1 MVSMRTIYCFA
12 DKLKKNGVHRL
23 LALALVFLIAMNILV
38 TALPEKPFESV
49 SAEEDLS
56 RLSVMT
62 LHMDAGTYA
71 SMRMVCAA
79 PPVIQAEPEGDT
91 PASELSFWTVT
102 DGVLND
108 AYSDPYVFMSYT
120 DSVLTYNIYSEDDS
134 IIMVFAKDP
143 TIIKALALENGTAPS
158 GVTELKINSMPAL
171 ASIDVSGL
179 ENLEK
184 LSLVSL
190 RALSAVD
197 ASDCSLEEI
206 GISNVPALT
215 SLGCSG
221 NNLHFGTLLPSSSQP
236 ASYGYASQS
245 DVEIPAYVNA
255 GSHIDLSDC
264 YVIDNIEGGV
274 AATEYKWYFSDGT
287 EVTDGITPAPSGF
300 AGDFSIDPSLSG
312 KTIFCVM
319 THAAY
324 PEISELRTTPC
335 TVTDDLQVIVEAEGG
350 AELFFTVS
358 GADAFSV
365 FSDGTDLSDCVSV
378 TPDGNKL
385 VYQVSLPEGASKV
398 IAVTSAAPITGIR
411 TNDKL
416 SGIDVSS
423 CPSLRSLD
431 IEGSGTPVNELDLSS
446 NKALERLCVTD
457 CSLGKIDLSENSA
470 LSTVI
475 LSDNNLTSITLP
487 VSVTDLDISGNR
499 NLGSLDCTNECS
511 ASLRRLTASGC
522 GLKTADLSAF
532 SSLTDLDLSFNNIN
546 RITIPEN
553 DYSSVDIS
561 YNELTFETLPSY
573 PLTITKTDF
582 EYIYAN
588 QTAITLAGP
597 YSVNTAL
604 DVSGYMKSSAE
615 GDKVT
620 AWLIG
625 ESGNKISDS
634 DGLITIPYEFA
645 GDTVSISIESE
656 KFPDLEIKSN
666 TAKVNEVLEFSNTAV
681 AVEGSGPFSFS
692 VVSTMPV
699 LVDWGDGN
707 EVEYK
712 PADGDY
718 SKPIEISGTT
728 VAGSDGYAHVSIITA
743 GSATALDLGRDD
755 GDKPVRAVNTE
766 LWTDLETLDLSGN
779 NLRDLDISKNTAL
792 KKLDVSDNAF
802 TFKTLPAFGGEYT
815 YSPQQNITI
824 EETVTTDEKVTLSDS
839 GAATYKWYD
848 ASSKKEITPK
858 TSNNGE
864 FTFGDSHDG
873 ITAYCE
879 MINSAFPEL
888 TLRTTEAKLKLN
900 ETVFDAPVAVLYT
913 DLTKNQK
920 FSLSV
925 ACDEPVYID
934 WGNGTPVSSSSN
946 TSDVITTEK
955 ELKGTSIKIYTNGK
969 LTMISATDMQ
979 VSKVKLASATDL
991 EVLNL
996 SGNKLDSIDLSKNKK
1011 IKTLDL
1017 SDNRF
1022 VFSTLPVMS
1031 SSVDYSYAPQPA
1043 FKIASV
1049 KGTDTKFSDLKALTA
1064 SVGQN
1069 GYTWYKKNSSGDDTI
1084 LNLGSDYS
1092 SPESGVFEFNKKLGN
1107 ETVYCVVSN
1116 TAYPD
1121 LKIKTTEMKLLP
1133 GGDLT
1138 MNDATGLVYDINIA
1152 EGSICKDSAGN
1163 TIPAGDL
1170 NKSTTSTSPMLT
1182 FNSKKFANT
1191 TALTTET
1198 LLTKVKSKLTTFD
1211 SAKGM
1216 YYIYDFTLRDS
1227 KGMEVTDFSGSVK
1240 ITVKY
1245 PNTTVASKYN
1255 DYTFYMFHY
1264 FTSGIK
1270 AGTIEELAITA
1281 DSGGLTFSAT
1291 SFSPYILVYQ
1301 QKNQTDD
1308 GSGSGSGSGNGSG
1321 SGTGSGAGSGSSG
1334 SGSGGSNDGKGPSSP
1349 QTGDDSEGKVLA
1361 ATIILWVSVIL
1372 MAAVAAVSVT
1382 VIIRKKSRG

>member
-1 MVSMRTIYCFA
+1 MVSMRTLYGFA
-12 DKLKKNGVHRL
+12 DKLKKNGAHRL
-23 LALALVFLIAMNILV
+23 LALALVFLIALNILV
-38 TALPEKPFESV
+38 TALPKKSFESV
-49 SAEEDLS
+49 SAEDDSS

-62 LHMDAGTYA
+62 LHMDAGTSV
-71 SMRMVCAA
+71 SMRMVCAT
-79 PPVIQAEPEGDT
+79 PPVIQTEPEGDT
-91 PASELSFWTVT
+91 PASELSFWTIT
-102 DGVLND
+102 DGSLND
-108 AYSDPYVFMSYT
+108 NYSDPYVFMSYT
-120 DSVLTYNIYSEDDS
+120 DPVLTYNIYSEYDS

-143 TIIKALALENGTAPS
+143 TIIKALAFENGTAPC

-190 RALSAVD
+190 PALTAVD
-197 ASDCSLEEI
+197 ASDCSIEEI
-206 GISNVPALT
+206 RISNAPAIT

-221 NNLHFGTLLPSSSQP
+221 NNLHFETLLPSSLQP
-236 ASYGYASQS
+236 DSYGYASQS
-245 DVEIPAYVNA
+245 DVEIPAYVSA

-264 YVIDNIEGGV
+264 YVIDNIEGGT

-287 EVTDGITPAPSGF
+287 EVTEGITPAPSGF

-312 KTIFCVM
+312 KTIYCVM

-324 PEISELRTTPC
+324 PEITELKTTPC
-335 TVTDDLQVIVEAEGG
+335 TVTEDLQVIVDAEGG

-358 GADAFSV
+358 GTDAFSV

-378 TPDGNKL
+378 TPDGNTL
-385 VYQVSLPEGASKV
+385 VYNVTLPEGASKV
-398 IAVTSAAPITGIR
+398 IAVTSAAPITAIS
-411 TNDKL
+411 TNGKL
-416 SGIDVSS
+416 GGIDVSS
-423 CPSLRSLD
+423 CTSLRSLD
-431 IEGSGTPVNELDLSS
+431 IAGSDTPLNELDLSS

-457 CSLGKIDLSENSA
+457 CSLGNIDLSENSVLNTVN
-470 LSTVI
+470 LSG
-475 LSDNNLTSITLP
+475 NNLTDISLP
-487 VSVTDLDISGNR
+487 ASVTDLDITGNR
-499 NLGSLDCTNECS
+499 NLGSLDCTSVCS
-511 ASLRRLTASGC
+511 GSLRRLAAPGC

-532 SSLTDLDLSFNNIN
+532 SSLTDLDLSLNFIDS
-546 RITIPEN
+546 IAIPEN
-553 DYSSVDIS
+553 DYTYINIS

-573 PLTITKTDF
+573 PLTITKSDF

-604 DVSGYMKSSAE
+604 DVTGYMKSSAE

-620 AWLIG
+620 AWLTG
-625 ESGNKISDS
+625 ESGNRISDS
-634 DGLITIPYEFA
+634 DGIITIPYEFA
-645 GDTVSISIESE
+645 GDTIRISIESE

-666 TAKVNEVLEFSNTAV
+666 TAKVDEVLEFTNAAV

-707 EVEYK
+707 EIEYK

-718 SKPIEISGTT
+718 SKPVEISGTT
-728 VAGSDGYAHVSIITA
+728 VAGSDGYAHVNIITA
-743 GSATALDLGRDD
+743 GSATALDLGRDE

-792 KKLDVSDNAF
+792 KKLDVSGNAL
-802 TFKTLPAFGGEYT
+802 TFKTLPAFSGEYV

-824 EETVTTDEKVTLSDS
+824 EDTVTTDEKITLSDS
-839 GAATYKWYD
+839 GAVTYKWYN
-848 ASSKKEITPK
+848 ASTKKEITPK

-879 MINSAFPEL
+879 MTSSAFPDL
-888 TLRTTEAKLKLN
+888 TLRTTDAKLKVN

-913 DLTKNQK
+913 DLTKDQK
-920 FSLSV
+920 FSLAVS
-925 ACDEPVYID
+925 CDEPVYID

-946 TSDVITTEK
+946 TSDVITAEK
-955 ELKGTSIKIYTNGK
+955 ELKGTSIKLYTNGK

-979 VSKVKLASATDL
+979 VTKVKLASATDL

-996 SGNKLDSIDLSKNKK
+996 SGNKLDSIDLSKNNK

-1064 SVGQN
+1064 TVGQN
-1069 GYTWYKKNSSGDDTI
+1069 GYTWYKKNSSGNDT
-1084 LNLGSDYS
+1084 LLSLGSDYS
-1092 SPESGVFEFNKKLGN
+1092 SPESGVFVFDKKLGN

-1138 MNDATGLVYDINIA
+1138 MNDATGLVYDINIV
-1152 EGSICKDSAGN
+1152 EGSTCKDSAGN

-1191 TALTTET
+1191 TALTTEA
-1198 LLTKVKSKLTTFD
+1198 LLAKVKTKLTTFD
-1211 SAKGM
+1211 STKGM

-1227 KGMEVTDFSGSVK
+1227 KGMEVTDFSGSVN

-1245 PNTTVASKYN
+1245 PNTTVASRYN

-1270 AGTIEELAITA
+1270 AGTIEELAITS
-1281 DSGGLTFSAT
+1281 DSSGLTFTAT

-1301 QKNQTDD
+1301 EKSPTNDSTDN
-1308 GSGSGSGSGNGSG
+1308 GSNNGSG
-1321 SGTGSGAGSGSSG
+1321 TGNSTGSGAGSGSSG
-1334 SGSGGSNDGKGPSSP
+1334 SGSSGGSNDGKGPSSP

-1361 ATIILWVSVIL
+1361 ATVILWVSVIL
-1372 MAAVAAVSVT
+1372 MAAVSVT
-1382 VIIRKKSRG
+1382 VLIRKKSRG